1 LLLELE
7 ERGNNNQNIVLL
19 NCRINKEEWEKIV
32 ETQRTKIWKK
42 LRREANC
49 VWQRRK
55 RERVSLYPFFFQQI
69 LFFIISKS

>member
-32 ETQRTKIWKK
+32 ETQEQRFEKNCREK
-42 LRREANC
+42 LIVFGREE
-49 VWQRRK
+49 
-55 RERVSLYPFFFQQI
+55 RESVFLYI
-69 LFFIISKS
+69 LFFSTISAFHYK